1 MKLVVAIIKPFKLDE
16 VRQALT
22 AIGVHGMTVTEVKGY
37 GRQKGHTEIYR
48 GAEYVVNFLPKL
60 RIEIAVAS
68 DIAEKAV
75 GVITANAR
83 TGQIGDGKI
92 FVTPIDHA
100 LQNPHRRDRQRRA
113 LRFQYFN
120 ARRQRCRRASRDSQE
135 TTTRRGNSMGA
146 PSYRAASNAA
156 LTLLAA
162 NFLLTTPASAETS
175 AINPADTAW
184 MIVAT
189 ALVLMMTIPGLALF
203 YSGMV
208 RKKNVL
214 ATMAQSLA
222 AVAMIS
228 ILWVAF
234 GYSLAFVGDGP
245 WIGSLDRWF
254 LVGMTMDSV
263 NPAAKTIPEALF
275 MLYQMTFAIITV
287 ALVAG
292 AVADR
297 MRFSAYLLF
306 SAGWFMFAYVPL
318 AHWVWGGGF
327 LATMGVL
334 DFAGGLVVHLSAGVG
349 GLVAAKVMGRR
360 HGYGSEN
367 LAPFD
372 LSLAVMGT
380 GLLWVGW
387 FGFNG
392 GSALAANS
400 RAVMAITATHLA
412 ACAGALTWAAIEWA
426 TRRKPSVLGMI
437 SGAIAGLGTITPAS
451 GFVAPW
457 HGVIIGVVAGTLCFW
472 ACTWLKQRLQY
483 DDSLD
488 VFGVHGI
495 GGMTGT
501 LLAGVFAVSAIGGT
515 SGLLEGNPQQV
526 LIQLYGVAATLV
538 WSGGVTFVLLKLVSV
553 FVPLR
558 VSLQQELEGLDIS
571 QHGEAL
577 Q

>member
-1 MKLVVAIIKPFKLDE
+1 
-16 VRQALT
+16 
-22 AIGVHGMTVTEVKGY
+22 
-37 GRQKGHTEIYR
+37 
-48 GAEYVVNFLPKL
+48 
-60 RIEIAVAS
+60 
-68 DIAEKAV
+68 
-75 GVITANAR
+75 
-83 TGQIGDGKI
+83 
-92 FVTPIDHA
+92 
-100 LQNPHRRDRQRRA
+100 
-113 LRFQYFN
+113 
-120 ARRQRCRRASRDSQE
+120 
-135 TTTRRGNSMGA
+135 MGA
-146 PSYRAASNAA
+146 LPRHAAVKAA
-156 LTLLAA
+156 PIFSAAAFFSILAS
-162 NFLLTTPASAETS
+162 PALAETS
-175 AINPADTAW
+175 TISAADTAW

-222 AVAMIS
+222 AVALIS

-254 LVGMTMDSV
+254 LAGLEMDSV
-263 NPAAKTIPEALF
+263 NPLAKTIPEVLF

-292 AVADR
+292 AAADR

-306 SAGWFMFAYVPL
+306 SVSWFMFVYVPL

-327 LATMGVL
+327 LGSMGVI
-334 DFAGGLVVHLSAGVG
+334 DFAGGLVVHLSAGIG
-349 GLVAAKVMGRR
+349 GLVAAKVIGRR
-360 HGYGSEN
+360 HGYGAEN

-372 LSLAVMGT
+372 LSLAVIGT

-392 GSALAANS
+392 GSALGANS

-412 ACAGALTWAAIEWA
+412 ACAGALTWGAIEWS

-437 SGAIAGLGTITPAS
+437 SGAVAGLGTITPAS

-457 HGVIIGVVAGTLCFW
+457 HGIVIGIIAGGACFW
-472 ACTWLKQRLQY
+472 ACTSLKHRFEY

-501 LLAGVFAVSAIGGT
+501 LLAGVFATAAIGGT
-515 SGLLEGNPQQV
+515 SGLIEGNPNQ
-526 LIQLYGVAATLV
+526 LLLQLYGVAVTLV
-538 WSGGVTFVLLKLVSV
+538 WSGGVTFILLKMVGA

-558 VSLQQELEGLDIS
+558 VSQQQELEGLDIS

>member
-1 MKLVVAIIKPFKLDE
+1 
-16 VRQALT
+16 
-22 AIGVHGMTVTEVKGY
+22 
-37 GRQKGHTEIYR
+37 
-48 GAEYVVNFLPKL
+48 
-60 RIEIAVAS
+60 
-68 DIAEKAV
+68 
-75 GVITANAR
+75 
-83 TGQIGDGKI
+83 
-92 FVTPIDHA
+92 
-100 LQNPHRRDRQRRA
+100 
-113 LRFQYFN
+113 
-120 ARRQRCRRASRDSQE
+120 
-135 TTTRRGNSMGA
+135 MGA
-146 PSYRAASNAA
+146 LSCRAA
-156 LTLLAA
+156 TLAA
-162 NFLLTTPASAETS
+162 PISLATIFSFATPAFAETS
-175 AINPADTAW
+175 DINPADTAW

-203 YSGMV
+203 YSGLV

-222 AVAMIS
+222 AVAIVS

-234 GYSLAFVGDGP
+234 GYSLVFVGDGP
-245 WIGSLDRWF
+245 WLGTLDRWF
-254 LVGMTMDSV
+254 LSGMTMDTV
-263 NPAAKTIPEALF
+263 NPAAKTIPESLF

-292 AVADR
+292 SVADR

-306 SAGWFMFAYVPL
+306 SVGWFMFVYIPL

-327 LATMGVL
+327 LGTMGVL
-334 DFAGGLVVHLSAGVG
+334 DFAGGLVVHLSAGAG

-367 LAPFD
+367 LSPFD

-412 ACAGALTWAAIEWA
+412 ACAGALTWGAIEWR
-426 TRRKPSVLGMI
+426 TQRKPSVLGMI
-437 SGAIAGLGTITPAS
+437 SGAVAGLGTITPAS

-457 HGVIIGVVAGTLCFW
+457 HGIVIGMIAGLLCFW
-472 ACTWLKQRLQY
+472 ACTSLKRRFNY

-488 VFGVHGI
+488 VFGVHGV
-495 GGMTGT
+495 GGMTGV
-501 LLAGVFAVSAIGGT
+501 LLAGVFATASIGGS
-515 SGLLEGNPQQV
+515 SGLLEGHPQQ
-526 LIQLYGVAATLV
+526 LLTQLYGVAVTLV
-538 WSGGVTFVLLKLVSV
+538 WSAGVTYVLLKLVSA